1 MGAEGLEL
9 FSPDMEK
16 HGGNA
21 VNWHDSKMPGAQAGA
36 IDFRGGPSWAEIRG
50 LIAQCEELPASV
62 RKAMIEN
69 GDLAVGHLA
78 ERRLM
83 Q

>member
-1 MGAEGLEL
+1 MGAEGLEPERENL
-9 FSPDMEK
+9 GKTALSE
-16 HGGNA
+16 
-21 VNWHDSKMPGAQAGA
+21 MPGAQAGA